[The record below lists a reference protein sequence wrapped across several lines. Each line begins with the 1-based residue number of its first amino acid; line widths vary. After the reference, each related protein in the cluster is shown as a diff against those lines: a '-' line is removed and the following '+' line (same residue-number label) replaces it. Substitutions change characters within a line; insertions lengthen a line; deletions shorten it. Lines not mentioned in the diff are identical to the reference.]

1 VTMDLGPHAFFIIAA
16 YGAAAVVVA
25 ALIGRAV
32 LDHRAQVKALAELE
46 ARGARRRS
54 AVPAARTA
62 AETSTQAAG
71 ASPS

>member
-1 VTMDLGPHAFFIIAA
+1 MDLGPHAFFILAA

-32 LDHRAQVKALAELE
+32 VDHRAQAKALADLE

-54 AVPAARTA
+54 AGGPLRESAGR
-62 AETSTQAAG
+62 AAG
-71 ASPS
+71 ATPP